1 MSPIVFLLVLLTVT
15 GSMSYCLGTFLR
27 AASVASKM
35 WFTISSPAFRCLA
48 MYLRSGLSDL
58 RSRAVA
64 LRSTSFC
71 FFVSFFIGAPRNKI
85 VIFHVVPVE
94 TVVGVVVQ
102 MVFNF
107 TTLHALRFVRHV
119 YSIRDQLT
127 SGKLTS
133 RMRLHAITQ
142 YPSIS
147 VRASSFGSY

>member
-1 MSPIVFLLVLLTVT
+1 MTGGRNASEGSLIFEGIFGVLRDDINQPLRCQNVAHRLSVGATDGYGFDVILLGNFLAGGVCRL
-15 GSMSYCLGTFLR
+15 
-27 AASVASKM
+27 
-35 WFTISSPAFRCLA
+35 
-48 MYLRSGLSDL
+48 
-58 RSRAVA
+58 
-64 LRSTSFC
+64 
-71 FFVSFFIGAPRNKI
+71 
-85 VIFHVVPVE
+85 
-94 TVVGVVVQ
+94 GVVVQ